1 MTKPFLNLTHSPT
14 ATFNVLILYPS
25 RNSNSVSMKQGE
37 LEMVNCI
44 LEHVILIYKVIQ
56 SGKGKKKGFLVAIYA
71 ENWILHVFH

>member
-1 MTKPFLNLTHSPT
+1 MTKPFLNLTHSHT

-56 SGKGKKKGFLVAIYA
+56 SGKEKKKDF
-71 ENWILHVFH
+71 W